1 MIRKYPLT
9 KNTLLKRSTPRSKG
23 EVRQNIRCKGEVL
36 HAVKDKFCTEL
47 NAAER
52 RLCQCPIQSCGIWTI
67 FSSRKVS
74 FVPLNLHRYKQEAVT
89 DSWCRPSEYSVSSL
103 TISWLSQTSSAVSRL
118 VGVYQNIMRNFKQEY
133 ALGLVQNGF
142 PYSSPRLPQ
151 RLNALSPLLNL
162 NGKQPSQEQF
172 Y

>member
-1 MIRKYPLT
+1 
-9 KNTLLKRSTPRSKG
+9 
-23 EVRQNIRCKGEVL
+23 
-36 HAVKDKFCTEL
+36 
-47 NAAER
+47 
-52 RLCQCPIQSCGIWTI
+52 
-67 FSSRKVS
+67 
-74 FVPLNLHRYKQEAVT
+74 
-89 DSWCRPSEYSVSSL
+89 
-103 TISWLSQTSSAVSRL
+103 
-118 VGVYQNIMRNFKQEY
+118 MRNFKQEY